1 MAKVLQHRRDT
12 TTNLSSVS
20 GAIGEFFMDTTKNTL
35 VVMDGSTNG
44 GHPLALESDLVS
56 NLGDLSNVTL
66 TTPSNGQVL
75 KYNGSIWVNSS
86 DAGIGLSDLSVTTN
100 SAGSAALSYD
110 TATGAFTYTPPD
122 LSSYATTASLS
133 SYQTTSGLN
142 SAIDTH
148 LNNENPT
155 SGHVLSWSG
164 SDYAWVAQA
173 SGADGNTQY
182 TMQAD
187 TTTGGANL
195 TLVGNDASTDSV
207 KLAAGSNVT
216 ITRS

>member
-12 TTNLSSVS
+12 TTNLASVS

-110 TATGAFTYTPPD
+110 NTTGAFSYTPPD
-122 LSSYATTASLS
+122 LSNYVTSSSLTSTLSSYATTASLATVATTG
-133 SYQTTSGLN
+133 SYSDLSGTPTLATVATTG
-142 SAIDTH
+142 
-148 LNNENPT
+148 
-155 SGHVLSWSG
+155 
-164 SDYAWVAQA
+164 DYA
-173 SGADGNTQY
+173 DLTNTP
-182 TMQAD
+182 TI
-187 TTTGGANL
+187 T
-195 TLVGNDASTDSV
+195 VV
-207 KLAAGSNVT
+207 NVT
-216 ITRS
+216 SLPGSPDANTLYVVTSS